1 VILCGRA
8 ARDRRCDFFVAPG
21 NTTRSRIA
29 TPTHGCAI
37 ADQPPSFSSLA
48 SALRHAPAGY
58 LTANSANLSTQLEV
72 RMEQYRLAASNEPPP
87 SATDGVHQDLTVV
100 NHWLCL
106 TRLRSSFA
114 FSLFVLALPVLQVHA
129 VATWPVIAVCAIFSL
144 FSLVGLVWEPLIR
157 RPRLFF
163 HLQNL
168 VDLLFVTVAI
178 AVAQAGAVAPLLRA
192 VYLLVIIPASL
203 VSVFSGLVVA
213 TLSSCCHLF
222 LLAWSEPHLT
232 LSTFLSLQALVPIF
246 LFFVVSNQAFFY
258 SRHLESKNT
267 ALSQLADRLDESRSR
282 LAALVDVART
292 LNSTLDPT
300 TLLARVNRAALQH
313 LRADWGATFLV
324 DHERSTLRVAAL
336 SNVEIKGTEL
346 DRVEFPAHSWPVVQ
360 RIAVER
366 IITLSG
372 EEAAM
377 TSPLFTGGRSFAT
390 VFLAGLYRDREMLGF
405 LALGY
410 ATAPQHEVVIQQLA
424 AIVDHAAIALR
435 NAQLL
440 DDARQASALKSEF
453 LSTVSHELR
462 TPINVITGFTE
473 MLRDGAAGPLTAQ
486 QDDLLTRIDARG
498 RELFDLIEA
507 TLHVGRIETGRDAVS
522 LAPIPLTEL
531 VQSLQACTAVLARPP
546 GVAFRWEIP
555 ALLEGVLIT
564 DAAKVPLI
572 VRNLV
577 SNAFKF
583 TTAGSVT
590 VRLLRATDCITIEV
604 SDTGVGIAPDQV
616 PLVFE
621 MFRQLNNSPT
631 PQHGGVGL
639 GLYIVSRVV
648 ERLGGTIDVESTLGR
663 GSTFRVVLPGFH
675 PGDGSVDASEPY
687 LPPGN
692 SVAA

>member
-1 VILCGRA
+1 VEARIDQDGA
-8 ARDRRCDFFVAPG
+8 AFPSDLPRG
-21 NTTRSRIA
+21 
-29 TPTHGCAI
+29 AI
-37 ADQPPSFSSLA
+37 
-48 SALRHAPAGY
+48 
-58 LTANSANLSTQLEV
+58 
-72 RMEQYRLAASNEPPP
+72 
-87 SATDGVHQDLTVV
+87 DGAHQDLTAV
-100 NHWLCL
+100 NRWLCV

-114 FSLFVLALPVLQVHA
+114 FCVFVLVLPLLDIRALATGPVLG
-129 VATWPVIAVCAIFSL
+129 VCLFFSGFSL
-144 FSLVGLVWEPLIR
+144 IGLTWQPLIR
-157 RPRLFF
+157 RPWVFF
-163 HLQNL
+163 HIQNI
-168 VDLLFVTVAI
+168 VDLIFITVAI
-178 AVAQAGAVAPLLRA
+178 PIAHAGPISALLRA
-192 VYLLVIIPASL
+192 IYFLVIVPASL
-203 VSVFSGLVVA
+203 VSVSSGLMVA
-213 TLSSCCHLF
+213 GLASCCHLF
-222 LLAWSEPHLT
+222 LLGWENPNFT
-232 LSTFLSLQALVPIF
+232 LSTFISLPAITPTF
-246 LFFVVSNQAFFY
+246 LFFIVSNQAFFY
-258 SRHLESKNT
+258 GRHLAGKNI
-267 ALSQLADRLDESRSR
+267 ALAQLADRLEENRTR

-292 LNSTLDPT
+292 LNSNLDSA
-300 TLLARVNRAALQH
+300 TLLARVNRSALQH

-324 DHERSTLRVAAL
+324 DHERSTLRLAAL

-372 EEAAM
+372 EEAAQ

-410 ATAPQHEVVIQQLA
+410 TDPPEPTVVIHQLA

-473 MLRDGAAGPLTAQ
+473 MLRDGAAGPLTPQQ
-486 QDDLLTRIDARG
+486 QDLLARIDLRG

-507 TLHVGRIETGRDAVS
+507 TLHVGRIETGRDAVTM
-522 LAPIPLTEL
+522 APVPLSEL

-546 GVAFRWEIP
+546 GVAFRWDVP
-555 ALLEGVLIT
+555 SDLDGVLVT
-564 DAAKVPLI
+564 DTGKVPLI

-583 TTAGSVT
+583 TFEGSVT
-590 VRLLRATDCITIEV
+590 VRLLRGTDRIAIEV
-604 SDTGVGIAPDQV
+604 CDTGVGIADDQI

-621 MFRQLNNSPT
+621 MFRQLDNSPT
-631 PQHGGVGL
+631 RQHGGVGL

-648 ERLGGTIDVESTLGR
+648 ERLGGTITVESALGR
-663 GSTFRVVLPGFH
+663 GSTFRVVLPQFQ
-675 PGDGSVDASEPY
+675 PDQDALPSSSDGNGS
-687 LPPGN
+687 